1 MKLENGKK
9 FFIDELKNKKLIG
22 FGGED
27 ITYDYLDG
35 VGLTSIND
43 KESISSRLSGFKIFG
58 KRK

>member
-1 MKLENGKK
+1 M
-9 FFIDELKNKKLIG
+9 FFLDELKTKKLIG

-35 VGLTSIND
+35 VGLSSIND
-43 KESISSRLSGFKIFG
+43 RESISSRLSGFKIFG